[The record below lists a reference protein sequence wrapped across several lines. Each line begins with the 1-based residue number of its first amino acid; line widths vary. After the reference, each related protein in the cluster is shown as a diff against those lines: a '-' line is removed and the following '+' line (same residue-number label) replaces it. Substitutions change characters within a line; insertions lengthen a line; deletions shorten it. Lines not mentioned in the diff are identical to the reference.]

1 MAKTI
6 AQRFYSDRLK
16 DIRWQKVKSSI
27 QIRDQ
32 FTCQKC
38 KGNQHTLEP
47 GTLLEVHHRHYLP
60 LRAPWDYPEQ
70 LLVLLC
76 SGCHKEEEDCAEII
90 KELIPA
96 LHFHGYFNTEIRD
109 EVNKLIEVRLNKNK
123 DGN

>member
-1 MAKTI
+1 MSNINKEI
-6 AQRFYSDRLK
+6 YRSRLK
-16 DIRWQKVKSSI
+16 DIRWQEVKNTI

-38 KGNQHTLEP
+38 KGNKHTLPE

-76 SGCHKEEEDCAEII
+76 SECHKEEETTADIL
-90 KELIPA
+90 KEMAPA

-109 EVNKLIEVRLNKNK
+109 FVNKLIEDKIQQSKN
-123 DGN
+123 G